1 MYRFLAGLY
10 PPNLREKYSQL
21 LVYADLKTEPRRFL
35 GFILFFGF
43 GLALGGALLLGRL
56 IPMPLLLLFILLFVF
71 FEAAAYFYLLLRADT
86 KARIVEGVLP
96 DALQL
101 MSSNLRAGLTT
112 DRALLLS
119 ARPEFGPLQHEIN
132 EVGKKI
138 TMGDDI
144 STSLMLMTE
153 RIRSEHLRKTLL
165 LIVVGLKS
173 GGELASLLEQ
183 TAENLRQQRFVE
195 EKIRSSVMMYVFFIF
210 AAVAIGS
217 PLLFGLSSFL
227 VEVLKSNISSL
238 SLPET
243 SYSSSMP
250 LSFSEVSLSSEFVMF
265 FSIISLVTS
274 SVMGSFILGLI
285 GKGKETRGIR
295 YIPILILISLGM
307 FFLTRA
313 GIRNMLGGLFGL

>member
-43 GLALGGALLLGRL
+43 GLALGSALLLGRL

-144 STSLMLMTE
+144 STSLMLM
-153 RIRSEHLRKTLL
+153 
-165 LIVVGLKS
+165 IVVGLKS

-274 SVMGSFILGLI
+274 SVMCSFILGLI

>member
-1 MYRFLAGLY
+1 MYRFLAELY

-101 MSSNLRAGLTT
+101 MASNLRAGLTT

>member
-101 MSSNLRAGLTT
+101 MASNLRAGLTT

>member
-43 GLALGGALLLGRL
+43 GLALGSALLLGRL

-101 MSSNLRAGLTT
+101 MASNLRAGLAT

-243 SYSSSMP
+243 SYSSSLP

-274 SVMGSFILGLI
+274 SVMCSFILGLI